1 MSAAGGGGGGADRT
15 GYTDDRYSTEQ
26 LPGAGTAADKM
37 ADAANTDAG
46 KSGELSQSGAQTGG
60 QSSQP
65 PTGAAQPT
73 DAKSAPGRYAAGE
86 DPEQQL
92 DNQARAAAA
101 AAAAADE
108 DFDQKHTP
116 AKVRGK
122 NWAIANGNP
131 GMIPIRRSIQI
142 VIRDDALALMP
153 EATTTGEVSAAG
165 REFPI
170 GEEPGAAYEDL
181 ISAVEKR
188 IRDWGM
194 AGQGLYWRPVLELKV
209 SGTGDYRV
217 DPLLRLLK
225 DSGAEIRSGAVSQ
238 QTAAQQTAVQQ
249 NEGSA
254 HGTTR

>member
-1 MSAAGGGGGGADRT
+1 MSAAGDGADRT
-15 GYTDDRYSTEQ
+15 GYTDDRYSTAQ
-26 LPGAGTAADKM
+26 LPGAGTAADRT
-37 ADAANTDAG
+37 ADAANKEAG

-65 PTGAAQPT
+65 PAGTAQPA

-92 DNQARAAAA
+92 DNQARA

-170 GEEPGAAYEDL
+170 GEVPGAAYEDL

-238 QTAAQQTAVQQ
+238 QTAAQQ
-249 NEGSA
+249 NEG
-254 HGTTR
+254 H